1 MKSKR
6 LYLIASITILSIV
19 LIGFGITYAWFL
31 PKANSSVIKSG
42 DISLNITGYVNQT
55 EGDDNTICQNY
66 PKALKNDTIDLN
78 LNFFDNTLTF
88 GFVIENTSKAD
99 ANVEIKLS
107 DFSKYIFESYGNE
120 ITTALKKKAALYNS
134 KFFLYF
140 DRAKL
145 VDGSDISIN
154 DGKIT
159 FNDSVG
165 EKIELLS
172 PYFVCD
178 DKTLFLWKY
187 SNNNPFINFNVNI
200 GETKTIYIS
209 LKNSQSSTS
218 IKVDYLN
225 WLYSYGINYIKDIKN
240 ITDEEA
246 IKIYLKR
253 YYDEEVST
261 LLSDGD
267 QVVLPDTIFNLD
279 YFEFVASTK
288 KIKIQ

>member
-107 DFSKYIFESYGNE
+107 DFSKYIFSHT
-120 ITTALKKKAALYNS
+120 IIK
-134 KFFLYF
+134 
-140 DRAKL
+140 
-145 VDGSDISIN
+145 
-154 DGKIT
+154 
-159 FNDSVG
+159 
-165 EKIELLS
+165 
-172 PYFVCD
+172 C
-178 DKTLFLWKY
+178 
-187 SNNNPFINFNVNI
+187 NFPI
-200 GETKTIYIS
+200 IY
-209 LKNSQSSTS
+209 
-218 IKVDYLN
+218 
-225 WLYSYGINYIKDIKN
+225 
-240 ITDEEA
+240 
-246 IKIYLKR
+246 
-253 YYDEEVST
+253 
-261 LLSDGD
+261 
-267 QVVLPDTIFNLD
+267 
-279 YFEFVASTK
+279 
-288 KIKIQ
+288 